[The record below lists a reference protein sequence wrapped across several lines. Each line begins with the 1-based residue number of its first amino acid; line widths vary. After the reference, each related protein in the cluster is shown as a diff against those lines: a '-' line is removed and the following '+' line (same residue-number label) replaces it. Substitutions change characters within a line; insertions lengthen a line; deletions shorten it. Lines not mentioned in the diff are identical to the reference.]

1 MSRPLLLV
9 TNDDGVESPGI
20 RSLVDAVRPLGEV
33 FVVAPSREASASSQS
48 LSLSRPLQARELER
62 SVHAVEGT
70 PADCVG
76 LAVNR
81 LLPRRP
87 SLVLSGINRG
97 ANLAEDIFYSGT
109 VGAAREATFLG
120 LPSLALSLAVRGGDR
135 SDFGPAARFAAR
147 LAALVLREGLPK
159 GTLLN
164 VNVPVGEPEVVAFTV
179 QGRRQTWGA
188 AEPAPGEREW
198 RIEKAPARDE
208 LSDVSAVLNGFIS
221 VTPLQADTTHH
232 GALAAFHDWTAEL
245 RNGHQRPA
253 GAR

>member
-1 MSRPLLLV
+1 MSDPLLLV

-20 RSLVDAVRPLGEV
+20 RSLVLAVRPLGEV
-33 FVVAPSREASASSQS
+33 HVVAPSREASASSQS
-48 LSLSRPLQARELER
+48 LSLGRSLQTRELER

-109 VGAAREATFLG
+109 VGAAREASFLG
-120 LPSLALSLAVRGGDR
+120 IPALALSLAVRDDR
-135 SDFGPAARFAAR
+135 SDFGPAGRFAAR

-164 VNVPVGEPEVVAFTV
+164 VNVPVGQPEVVAFTV
-179 QGRRQTWGA
+179 QGRRQTWGGA
-188 AEPAPGEREW
+188 APSSGKREW
-198 RIEKAPARDE
+198 PIDKAPARDE

-232 GALAAFHDWTAEL
+232 GALAVFHDWAAEL
-245 RNGHQRPA
+245 RNGHKRPV
-253 GAR
+253 GAL